1 MSRDEL
7 RQPLRKRSL
16 KERLWAKRPSPL
28 LAASLLAASGF
39 VALSAWAIYTPLP
52 FAGEP
57 IITAAIPAVEE
68 LKTASTTAPD
78 EEAVAE
84 ETPAQDEGVSIQI
97 EAPVEQ
103 DSYQT
108 EASII
113 LSPRRPL
120 KQAPIADLVETT
132 SIGQLPRIGGGNR
145 KPSDVYARTTPM
157 GVLHSE
163 RPKIA
168 ILLGGMGLNA
178 KLTQQAIKDLP
189 GDVTFAFAP
198 YGENLQAQV
207 NKARA
212 DGHEVLLQLP
222 MEPVG
227 YPANNPGPKT
237 LLASLSAA
245 ENLEAL
251 HWHMSRFA
259 GYTGITNYMGGRL
272 LASPEALKPVMA
284 EMRKRGLIYLEDAST
299 ALTVSQT
306 VAGETKLPERR
317 AQVVIDSDPTPQSI
331 AAALDLLEGEAK
343 ANGFAIGTGSG
354 LEVTVDAVKLWAEQ
368 LQDRGILLVPVSA
381 IFKGRLG

>member
-16 KERLWAKRPSPL
+16 NERLWAKRPTPL
-28 LAASLLAASGF
+28 LATSLLAAGGF
-39 VALSAWAIYTPLP
+39 VALSAWAIHTPLP

-57 IITAAIPAVEE
+57 IVTAAIPAVEE
-68 LKTASTTAPD
+68 MKTASTTAP
-78 EEAVAE
+78 EEEVATE
-84 ETPAQDEGVSIQI
+84 EVPADEGGASIQI

-120 KQAPIADLVETT
+120 KPAPVADLVETA
-132 SIGQLPRIGGGNR
+132 SVGQLPRIGEGNK
-145 KPSDVYARTTPM
+145 KPSDVYARNTPM
-157 GVLHSE
+157 GVIHSD

-178 KLTQQAIKDLP
+178 KLTQQAIKSLP

-198 YGENLQAQV
+198 YGDDLQSQV
-207 NKARA
+207 NRARA

-227 YPANNPGPKT
+227 YPTNNPGPRT
-237 LLASLSAA
+237 LLAGASEA
-245 ENLEAL
+245 ENLDAL

-259 GYTGITNYMGGRL
+259 GYTGITNYMGARL
-272 LASPEALKPVMA
+272 LASPEALKPVLV
-284 EMRKRGLIYLEDAST
+284 ELRKRGLVYLEDAST
-299 ALTVSQT
+299 ALTVSKT
-306 VAGETKLPERR
+306 LADEIKLSERR

-331 AAALDLLEGEAK
+331 AAALELLEGEART
-343 ANGFAIGTGSG
+343 NGFAIGTGSG
-354 LEVTVDAVKLWAEQ
+354 LEVTVDSVKLWAEQ
-368 LQDRGILLVPVSA
+368 LQEKGILLVPVSA
-381 IFKGRLG
+381 MYKGPLG

>member
-28 LAASLLAASGF
+28 LATSLLAAAGF
-39 VALSAWAIYTPLP
+39 AALSVWAIHTPLP

-57 IITAAIPAVEE
+57 IVTAAIPAVEE
-68 LKTASTTAPD
+68 MKTASTTVP
-78 EEAVAE
+78 EE
-84 ETPAQDEGVSIQI
+84 ETATEEDATENEGVSIQI

-120 KQAPIADLVETT
+120 KPAPVADLVETA
-132 SIGQLPRIGGGNR
+132 SVGQLPRIGGGNK
-145 KPSDVYARTTPM
+145 KPSDVYARNTPM
-157 GVLHSE
+157 GVIHSD

-168 ILLGGMGLNA
+168 ILLGGMGLNVR
-178 KLTQQAIKDLP
+178 LTQQAIKNLP

-198 YGENLQAQV
+198 YGDDLQAQV
-207 NKARA
+207 NRARA

-237 LLASLSAA
+237 LLTGATEA
-245 ENLEAL
+245 ENLAAL
-251 HWHMSRFA
+251 YWHMSRFA
-259 GYTGITNYMGGRL
+259 GYTGITNYMGARL
-272 LASPEALKPVMA
+272 LATPEALRPVLV
-284 EMRKRGLIYLEDAST
+284 ELRKRGLVYLEDAST
-299 ALTVSQT
+299 PSTVTKAL
-306 VAGETKLPERR
+306 ADEIKLSERR
-317 AQVVIDSDPTPQSI
+317 AQVVIDSDPSPQSI
-331 AAALDLLEGEAK
+331 AAALELLEGEAR

-354 LEVTVDAVKLWAEQ
+354 LEVTVDSVKLWAEQ
-368 LQDRGILLVPVSA
+368 LQEKGILLVPVSA
-381 IFKGRLG
+381 MYKGPLG

>member
-28 LAASLLAASGF
+28 LATSLLAAGGF
-39 VALSAWAIYTPLP
+39 AALSVWAIHTPLP

-57 IITAAIPAVEE
+57 IVTAAIPAVEE
-68 LKTASTTAPD
+68 MKTASTTVP
-78 EEAVAE
+78 EE
-84 ETPAQDEGVSIQI
+84 ETATEEDATENEGVSIQI

-120 KQAPIADLVETT
+120 KPAPVADLVETA
-132 SIGQLPRIGGGNR
+132 SVGQLPRIGGGNK
-145 KPSDVYARTTPM
+145 KPSDVYARNTPM
-157 GVLHSE
+157 GVIHSD

-168 ILLGGMGLNA
+168 ILLGGMGLNVR
-178 KLTQQAIKDLP
+178 LTQQAIKNLP

-198 YGENLQAQV
+198 YGDNLQAQV
-207 NKARA
+207 NRARA

-222 MEPVG
+222 MEPMG

-237 LLASLSAA
+237 LLTGATEA
-245 ENLEAL
+245 ENLAAL
-251 HWHMSRFA
+251 YWHMSRFA
-259 GYTGITNYMGGRL
+259 GYTGITNYMGARL
-272 LASPEALKPVMA
+272 LATPEALRPVLV
-284 EMRKRGLIYLEDAST
+284 ELRKRGLVYLEDAST
-299 ALTVSQT
+299 PTTVTKAL
-306 VAGETKLPERR
+306 ADEIKLSERR
-317 AQVVIDSDPTPQSI
+317 AQVVIDSDPSPQSI
-331 AAALDLLEGEAK
+331 AAALELLEGEAR

-354 LEVTVDAVKLWAEQ
+354 LEVTVDSVKLWAEQ
-368 LQDRGILLVPVSA
+368 LQEKGILLVPVSA
-381 IFKGRLG
+381 MYKGPLG